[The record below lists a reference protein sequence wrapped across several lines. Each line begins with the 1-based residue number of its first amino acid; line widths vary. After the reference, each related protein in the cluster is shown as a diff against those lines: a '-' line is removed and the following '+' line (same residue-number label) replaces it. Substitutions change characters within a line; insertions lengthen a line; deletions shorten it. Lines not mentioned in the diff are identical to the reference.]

1 MKLVIR
7 HGRLIDPASSHD
19 AVADLYIA
27 DGRVAAVGTAPA
39 GFAAEREIDARGLVV
54 APGLVDLCARMREP
68 GAEGALKREMRAALA
83 GGVTG
88 VVCPPD
94 TDPPLDE
101 PGLVR
106 MLRQRS
112 REAAGARLYPLGALT
127 AGLKGEVL
135 AEIETLAEAGCV
147 AFMQTGALPHDNGVL
162 LQILR
167 YARTFDLPVWLRPVE
182 DTLAGEGV
190 AGAGAVAGRLGLP
203 AVTALAETVALH
215 TLFEMQ
221 RESGARLHLCRLSS
235 AAGIELVRQA
245 RREGLRVTADVGV
258 HHVHLTD
265 VDIGYFNPDFRLDPP
280 LRTQRDRDAILA
292 GLADGTIDAICSDHA
307 PVDDDAKE
315 LPFQEAEPGATGV
328 ELLLPLTLK
337 WAREANMPLAR
348 ALGYLT
354 HQPAGILG
362 VDAGHIAAGRPAD
375 LCLFDPD
382 AAWIVSP
389 SNLASLGKNSPYLG
403 LEMQGRVQYTL
414 SKGKPISSHT
424 APTKCSY
431 PELTMKEAIS
441 SCTKRMALPAPGTTF
456 MCFLENSCIL
466 LSVTPYA
473 LRKGRMSLR

>member
-1 MKLVIR
+1 MRLVIR
-7 HGRLIDPASSHD
+7 HGRLIDPASNHD

-27 DGRVAAVGTAPA
+27 DGRIAAVGGAPA

-127 AGLKGEVL
+127 AALKGEVL

-147 AFMQTGALPHDNGVL
+147 AFMQTRALPHDNGVL

-167 YARTFDLPVWLRPVE
+167 YAKTFDLPVWLRPVE
-182 DTLAGEGV
+182 DTLAGDGV

-215 TLFEMQ
+215 TIFEMQ
-221 RESGARLHLCRLSS
+221 RETGARVHLCRLSS
-235 AAGIELVRQA
+235 AAGIELVRRA

-265 VDIGYFNPDFRLDPP
+265 VDIGYFDPDFRLDPP
-280 LRTQRDRDAILA
+280 LRTQRDRDAIAA

-307 PVDDDAKE
+307 PVGEDDKL
-315 LPFQEAEPGATGV
+315 LPFGEAAPGATAL
-328 ELLLPLTLK
+328 ETLLPLVLK
-337 WAREANMPLAR
+337 WGEAAKLPLAAVLAR
-348 ALGYLT
+348 VTSA
-354 HQPAGILG
+354 PARIL
-362 VDAGHIAAGRPAD
+362 DEPTGRLAVGAKAD
-375 LCLFDPD
+375 VVVFDPQ
-382 AAWIVSP
+382 AHWTVTRNELVSRGGNTP
-389 SNLASLGKNSPYLG
+389 FSGYELVGRAMLTLVGGDVRFDRKSGSESNF
-403 LEMQGRVQYTL
+403 R
-414 SKGKPISSHT
+414 
-424 APTKCSY
+424 
-431 PELTMKEAIS
+431 
-441 SCTKRMALPAPGTTF
+441 
-456 MCFLENSCIL
+456 
-466 LSVTPYA
+466 
-473 LRKGRMSLR
+473 

>member
-7 HGRLIDPASSHD
+7 QGRLIDPASNHD

-27 DGRVAAVGTAPA
+27 DGRIAALGSPPA

-135 AEIETLAEAGCV
+135 AEIETLAEVGCV
-147 AFMQTGALPHDNGVL
+147 AFMQTKALPHDNGVL

-167 YARTFDLPVWLRPVE
+167 YAKTFDLPVWLRPVE
-182 DTLAGEGV
+182 DTLAGDGV

-215 TLFEMQ
+215 TIFEMQ
-221 RESGARLHLCRLSS
+221 RDTGARVHLCRLSS
-235 AAGIELVRQA
+235 AAGIELVRRA
-245 RREGLRVTADVGV
+245 KREGLRVTADVAV

-265 VDIGYFNPDFRLDPP
+265 VDIGYFDPDFRLDPP

-307 PVDDDAKE
+307 PVGEDDKL
-315 LPFQEAEPGATGV
+315 LPFGEAAPGATAL
-328 ELLLPLTLK
+328 ETLLPLVLK
-337 WAREANMPLAR
+337 WGEAAKLPLAATLAR
-348 ALGYLT
+348 VTSA
-354 HQPAGILG
+354 PAQILNEPT
-362 VDAGHIAAGRPAD
+362 GRLAVGAKAD
-375 LCLFDPD
+375 VVVFDPQ
-382 AAWIVSP
+382 AHWTVTR
-389 SNLASLGKNSPYLG
+389 G
-403 LEMQGRVQYTL
+403 E
-414 SKGKPISSHT
+414 
-424 APTKCSY
+424 
-431 PELTMKEAIS
+431 
-441 SCTKRMALPAPGTTF
+441 
-456 MCFLENSCIL
+456 L
-466 LSVTPYA
+466 LSRGGNTPFSGYELVGRA
-473 LRKGRMSLR
+473 MLTLVGGDVRFDRKSGSESNFR

>member
-7 HGRLIDPASSHD
+7 HGRLVDPAAGHD
-19 AVADLYIA
+19 AVADLFIA
-27 DGRVAAVGTAPA
+27 DGRIAAVGGPPA

-127 AGLKGEVL
+127 AGLTGEVL
-135 AEIETLAEAGCV
+135 AEIETLAEVGCV
-147 AFMQTGALPHDNGVL
+147 AFMQTRALPHDNGVL

-167 YARTFDLPVWLRPVE
+167 YAKTFDLPVWLRPVE
-182 DTLAGEGV
+182 DTLAGDGV

-203 AVTALAETVALH
+203 SVPVLAETVALH
-215 TLFEMQ
+215 TIFEMQ
-221 RESGARLHLCRLSS
+221 RETGARVHLCRLSS

-245 RREGLRVTADVGV
+245 KREGLPVSADVGV

-265 VDIGYFNPDFRLDPP
+265 VDIGHFDPDFRLDPP
-280 LRTQRDRDAILA
+280 LRTGRDRDAIVA

-307 PVDDDAKE
+307 PVAEDDKL
-315 LPFQEAEPGATGV
+315 LPFGEAAPGATAL
-328 ELLLPLTLK
+328 ETLLPLVLR
-337 WAREANMPLAR
+337 WGEAAKLPLAA
-348 ALGYLT
+348 ALAKVT
-354 HQPAGILG
+354 SAPARILNEPT
-362 VDAGHIAAGRPAD
+362 GRLAVGAKAD
-375 LCLFDPD
+375 VVVFDPQ
-382 AAWIVSP
+382 AHWTVSRGELVSRGGNTP
-389 SNLASLGKNSPYLG
+389 FSGDQLVGRAMLTLVGGDVRHDRKSGSESNF
-403 LEMQGRVQYTL
+403 
-414 SKGKPISSHT
+414 H
-424 APTKCSY
+424 
-431 PELTMKEAIS
+431 
-441 SCTKRMALPAPGTTF
+441 
-456 MCFLENSCIL
+456 
-466 LSVTPYA
+466 
-473 LRKGRMSLR
+473 

>member
-7 HGRLIDPASSHD
+7 HGRLIDPASGHD

-27 DGRVAAVGTAPA
+27 DGRIAAVGSAPA

-112 REAAGARLYPLGALT
+112 RESAGARLYPLGALT

-147 AFMQTGALPHDNGVL
+147 AFMQTTALPHDNGAL

-182 DTLAGEGV
+182 DTLAGDGV

-203 AVTALAETVALH
+203 AVPALAETVALH
-215 TLFEMQ
+215 TIFEMQ
-221 RESGARLHLCRLSS
+221 RATGARVHLCRLSS

-245 RREGLRVTADVGV
+245 RREGLPVTADVGV

-265 VDIGYFNPDFRLDPP
+265 VDIGYFDPDFRLDPP
-280 LRTQRDRDAILA
+280 LRTQRDRDAIVA

-307 PVDDDAKE
+307 PVGEDDKL
-315 LPFQEAEPGATGV
+315 LPFGEAAPGATAL
-328 ELLLPLTLK
+328 ETLLPLVLK
-337 WAREANMPLAR
+337 WGDAAKLPLASVLAR
-348 ALGYLT
+348 VSSA
-354 HQPAGILG
+354 PARILNEPT
-362 VDAGHIAAGRPAD
+362 GRLAVGAKAD
-375 LCLFDPD
+375 VVVFDPR
-382 AAWIVSP
+382 AHWTVTRAE
-389 SNLASLGKNSPYLG
+389 LASRGGN
-403 LEMQGRVQYTL
+403 
-414 SKGKPISSHT
+414 
-424 APTKCSY
+424 
-431 PELTMKEAIS
+431 
-441 SCTKRMALPAPGTTF
+441 
-456 MCFLENSCIL
+456 
-466 LSVTPYA
+466 TPYSGYELVGRA
-473 LRKGRMSLR
+473 MLTLVGGDVRFDRKSGSESNFR

>member
-7 HGRLIDPASSHD
+7 HGRLIDPASNHD

-27 DGRVAAVGTAPA
+27 DGRIVALGGPPA
-39 GFAAEREIDARGLVV
+39 GFAAEREIDAAGLVV

-88 VVCPPD
+88 VACPPD

-127 AGLKGEVL
+127 AALKGEVL

-147 AFMQTGALPHDNGVL
+147 AFMQTRALPHDNGVL

-167 YARTFDLPVWLRPVE
+167 YAKTFDLPVWLRPVE
-182 DTLAGEGV
+182 DTLAGDGV

-215 TLFEMQ
+215 TIFEMQ
-221 RESGARLHLCRLSS
+221 RDSGARVHLCRLSS

-245 RREGLRVTADVGV
+245 KREGLRVTADVAV

-265 VDIGYFNPDFRLDPP
+265 VDIGYFDPDFRLDPP
-280 LRTQRDRDAILA
+280 LRTQRDRDAIVA
-292 GLADGTIDAICSDHA
+292 ALADGTIDAICSDHA
-307 PVDDDAKE
+307 PVGEDDKL
-315 LPFQEAEPGATGV
+315 LPFGEAAPGATAL
-328 ELLLPLTLK
+328 ETLLPLVLK
-337 WAREANMPLAR
+337 WGEAAKLPLAATLAR
-348 ALGYLT
+348 VTSA
-354 HQPAGILG
+354 PARIL
-362 VDAGHIAAGRPAD
+362 DEPTGRLAVGAKAD
-375 LCLFDPD
+375 VVVFDPRAHWTVTR
-382 AAWIVSP
+382 AALVSRGGNTP
-389 SNLASLGKNSPYLG
+389 FSGYELVGRAMLTLVGGDVRFDRKSGSESNF
-403 LEMQGRVQYTL
+403 R
-414 SKGKPISSHT
+414 
-424 APTKCSY
+424 
-431 PELTMKEAIS
+431 
-441 SCTKRMALPAPGTTF
+441 
-456 MCFLENSCIL
+456 
-466 LSVTPYA
+466 
-473 LRKGRMSLR
+473 